1 MFQNYHLLSDDGF
14 EIKSKYYSF
23 NCFLFL
29 TRVVSLQD
37 VFLQNMFYFV
47 FYKGIFFIFYNVVQP
62 DFQMLFLA
70 VLTEF
75 ILLAFLIVNFYLGW
89 YKTYVGR

>member
-1 MFQNYHLLSDDGF
+1 M
-14 EIKSKYYSF
+14 
-23 NCFLFL
+23 
-29 TRVVSLQD
+29 VSLQD

-47 FYKGIFFIFYNVVQP
+47 FYKDIFFIFYNVVQP

-75 ILLAFLIVNFYLGW
+75 ILFAFSIVNFYLGW

>member
-1 MFQNYHLLSDDGF
+1 
-14 EIKSKYYSF
+14 
-23 NCFLFL
+23 
-29 TRVVSLQD
+29 
-37 VFLQNMFYFV
+37 MFYFV

-75 ILLAFLIVNFYLGW
+75 ILLAFLMVNFYLGW
-89 YKTYVGR
+89 YKTYVGRWEK

>member
-1 MFQNYHLLSDDGF
+1 M
-14 EIKSKYYSF
+14 
-23 NCFLFL
+23 LFL
-29 TRVVSLQD
+29 EFTRCISSEYVLLCILQG
-37 VFLQNMFYFV
+37 Y
-47 FYKGIFFIFYNVVQP
+47 IFYVVQP